1 MTNRDRRR
9 IAAEGRPVAAR
20 SDHAQNVAP
29 PFLIKAGS
37 AAPRRRVDPA
47 ASARVGRA
55 ACRPYPTRRAARWV
69 HRLKPVPVLDSISA
83 PGVTADPLQL
93 DDGAS
98 GDMDPSC
105 ATTCSL

>member
-20 SDHAQNVAP
+20 SDHAQNVVP
-29 PFLIKAGS
+29 PFLIKAGL
-37 AAPRRRVDPA
+37 
-47 ASARVGRA
+47 RA
-55 ACRPYPTRRAARWV
+55 AALCRSGRERSRGASGLPAFPTRRAARRV
-69 HRLKPVPVLDSISA
+69 HPLKPAPVHDSISA
-83 PGVTADPLQL
+83 PGVTIDPLQL